1 MSQAEMKVEEAKAIS
16 SMMYVHF
23 VPVAG
28 VVSVAAVSSCMAQ
41 PQIQAASLIFAQ
53 RKFSISFG
61 AQWVIVRLCCQGRTL
76 VMLRD
81 WNYLRMF
88 RFN

>member
-41 PQIQAASLIFAQ
+41 PADPGCISDLCSEEVLYFFWSTMGYCTSVLS
-53 RKFSISFG
+53 REDFSDVKELELS
-61 AQWVIVRLCCQGRTL
+61 QDVQV
-76 VMLRD
+76 
-81 WNYLRMF
+81 
-88 RFN
+88 